1 MREGWKQIKLG
12 DIIHIKHGYGFKG
25 EYFVEEPNNNILVTP
40 GNFAI
45 GGGFKDDKMKYY
57 DGPINEE
64 FVLSE
69 GDVIVT
75 MTDLSKQADTLG
87 YSAKVPK
94 DDINTYLHNQRI
106 GLVSLLS
113 KDYDLDFIYWLLR
126 THAYQ
131 RYIAG
136 SSSGATVKHTSPKKI
151 YSTKLTIP
159 KSKQTQRKIASILSA
174 YDDLI
179 ENNLKRIKLLEE
191 QAQLT
196 YEEWFVRFKFPGHE
210 TTKFDEDTGLPEGWE
225 KGKIEDYF
233 KTSSGGT
240 PSRKKIKEYY
250 TNGNINWVKTKELL
264 GSFIFDTEE
273 KITEKG
279 LNNSSAKLF
288 PANTILI
295 GMYGGVHGEGRK
307 STLGQLGIITKPSTS
322 NQACCAFLK
331 KEGINYSVP
340 YLFYYLKSK
349 QKQLLNISMGAAQ
362 QNISQSMIK
371 KFPFILPNKDV
382 YDRFDEQVSL
392 LFSSIIVLH
401 KQNQLL
407 KEARDILLPRLM
419 SGMINLEKLDVGS
432 LKYEVNDS
440 LGMVAED
447 SKKHDK
453 A

>member
-1 MREGWKQIKLG
+1 MLPKNSIFFTSLS
-12 DIIHIKHGYGFKG
+12 YGFGKMG
-25 EYFVEEPNNNILVTP
+25 IAKDICLTNQQIHSIVANPEVSDFNFVYYLLRYNTSLIRSHDAGIVTP
-40 GNFAI
+40 I
-45 GGGFKDDKMKYY
+45 
-57 DGPINEE
+57 
-64 FVLSE
+64 
-69 GDVIVT
+69 
-75 MTDLSKQADTLG
+75 
-87 YSAKVPK
+87 VPK
-94 DDINTYLHNQRI
+94 SIFCKIKINLPP
-106 GLVSLLS
+106 L
-113 KDYDLDFIYWLLR
+113 K
-126 THAYQ
+126 
-131 RYIAG
+131 
-136 SSSGATVKHTSPKKI
+136 
-151 YSTKLTIP
+151 
-159 KSKQTQRKIASILSA
+159 TQRKIASILSA

-210 TTKFDEDTGLPEGWE
+210 TTKFNEETGLPEGWE

-401 KQNQLL
+401 KQNQHL

-419 SGMINLEKLDVGS
+419 SGMINVEKLDVGS

-447 SKKHDK
+447 IEKYKR

>member
-1 MREGWKQIKLG
+1 MKEGWKQIRLG

-191 QAQLT
+191 QAQFT
-196 YEEWFVRFKFPGHE
+196 YEEWFVRFKFTGHE
-210 TTKFDEDTGLPEGWE
+210 TTNFDEDTGLPEGWE
-225 KGKIEDYF
+225 RTKIGSIC
-233 KTSSGGT
+233 TVSGGGT
-240 PSRKKIKEYY
+240 PSKAKDEYWNDGDI
-250 TNGNINWVKTKELL
+250 TWFSPTDLSKSNSLIQLDSAN
-264 GSFIFDTEE
+264 
-273 KITEKG
+273 KITKLG
-279 LNNSSAKLF
+279 LQKSSAKLLQPNSF
-288 PANTILI
+288 MMTSRATIGLFGIVDKPFCTNQGFINVTPKIKYEKEFLI
-295 GMYGGVHGEGRK
+295 YNFKNNIEYFKNFATGATFLEISK
-307 STLGQLGIITKPSTS
+307 SVFKNVTIIWPSDLIIRNFS
-322 NQACCAFLK
+322 DL
-331 KEGINYSVP
+331 
-340 YLFYYLKSK
+340 
-349 QKQLLNISMGAAQ
+349 
-362 QNISQSMIK
+362 
-371 KFPFILPNKDV
+371 ILPVHQLIFN
-382 YDRFDEQVSL
+382 L
-392 LFSSIIVLH
+392 TT
-401 KQNQLL
+401 QNQHL

-419 SGMINLEKLDVGS
+419 SGMINVEKLEVGS

-447 SKKHDK
+447 NDIYIKNRV
-453 A
+453 